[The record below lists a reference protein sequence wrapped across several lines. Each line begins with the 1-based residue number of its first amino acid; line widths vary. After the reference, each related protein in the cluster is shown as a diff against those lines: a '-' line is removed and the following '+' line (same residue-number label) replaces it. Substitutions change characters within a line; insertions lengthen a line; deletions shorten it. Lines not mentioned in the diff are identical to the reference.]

1 MHRLF
6 HPSPVINGT
15 WSSLRCLHRGTPSHA
30 WSSILGSSLL
40 HHVAS
45 PRTGQPVCLDGR
57 NHHGDQR
64 HQGVQENQ
72 KRTSNWYVCLYTSFH
87 SLTFLLPTSHLSQ
100 SLSPSPPLSLPSPLP
115 QSPSL
120 VMYIYSLVTFLF
132 LSFSHYLCNLL
143 FCHLSLRPR
152 QRSILV

>member
-1 MHRLF
+1 MLRVALHRLF
-6 HPSPVINGT
+6 HPPPVINGT

-30 WSSILGSSLL
+30 WSSILGCSLL

-87 SLTFLLPTSHLSQ
+87 SLTFFSSYI
-100 SLSPSPPLSLPSPLP
+100 PPLSISISIPPLPPPPSPNLP
-115 QSPSL
+115 LSSCT
-120 VMYIYSLVTFLF
+120 YI
-132 LSFSHYLCNLL
+132 
-143 FCHLSLRPR
+143 P
-152 QRSILV
+152 